1 MGSVWKE
8 ALTEHPY
15 IKEFIKHL
23 GNGEQEYSEIKYP
36 VRTIGCYKNQDG
48 QLESDGIILKGEEK
62 EYIML
67 ADGRRSIK
75 EISAY
80 TGESVEAVK
89 RIYSKL
95 NDRCLV
101 YFSEF

>member
-1 MGSVWKE
+1 
-8 ALTEHPY
+8 
-15 IKEFIKHL
+15 
-23 GNGEQEYSEIKYP
+23 
-36 VRTIGCYKNQDG
+36 
-48 QLESDGIILKGEEK
+48 
-62 EYIML
+62 ML